1 MKLPDFNYARPS
13 SLEEAYALLRAP
25 NARAIAGGQ
34 SLLPIMAFRLAA
46 PETLV
51 DIGRLPELG
60 GIEVTSG
67 YIRIGAGV
75 RWNEIE
81 RHAELK
87 AAFPLLTTA
96 IDHVAHYQIKTRG
109 TAGGSLA
116 HADPASEFCGIA
128 VTCDATIHVGGMD
141 GKRSI
146 PASSLFTGPLETS
159 LKDGEIITAVEFPR
173 LSKGRRWAFEE
184 FARRRG
190 DFALA
195 GIAIHFE
202 HSSNKVLDAHIGVI
216 GANDRPIRLT
226 DAEAALNGHALDTAT
241 IASTVAAARAQV
253 QPHSDIHGS
262 AEYRRS
268 LVGTLLE
275 RSLVKTA
282 QWSETP

>member
-1 MKLPDFNYARPS
+1 MKLPDFDYVRPT
-13 SLEEAYALLRAP
+13 SLSEAYALLSGP

-34 SLLPIMAFRLAA
+34 SLLPIMAFRLASPA
-46 PETLV
+46 TLV

-60 GIEVTSG
+60 GITVSDNH
-67 YIRIGAGV
+67 IRLGAAV

-81 RHAELK
+81 RHAGLK

-128 VTCDATIHVGGMD
+128 VTCDAIIHVGCNAGQRVVAAAD
-141 GKRSI
+141 
-146 PASSLFTGPLETS
+146 LFTGPLETS
-159 LKDGEIITAVEFPR
+159 LKDGELITAIEFKR
-173 LSKGRRWAFEE
+173 LPDDRRWGFEE

-195 GIAIHFE
+195 GIAVHFDF
-202 HSSNKVLDAHIGVI
+202 SSGKVADAHIGVI
-216 GANDRPIRLT
+216 GANDRPIRLSK
-226 DAEAALNGHALDTAT
+226 AEAALNGRALDAAT
-241 IASTVAAARAQV
+241 IDAATAAARGQV
-253 QPHSDIHGS
+253 QPHNDIHGS

-275 RSLVKTA
+275 RALIKAA
-282 QWSETP
+282 Q